1 VGTDDGGRRS
11 AGSDLHRQ
19 QVRAR
24 EQGSR
29 LTGDRFASAFGVA
42 AQEYERGRPRYPAAA
57 IDALADA
64 FGLGPGSV
72 VVDLA
77 AGTGKLTRD
86 LVGRFG
92 RVIAVEPLPEMRDQL
107 ARGGPG
113 TTILEGT
120 AESIP
125 LDDGTADAVLV
136 AQAFHWFDGLR
147 ALEEIARVLRPRGGL
162 GLLWNTTPW
171 ETRETPWF
179 ALLDDVL
186 ERRRVDLATLR
197 RNASGLWR
205 RAFDDQPW
213 FEPLAEASFE
223 NTRRMTREE
232 FIAGFASR
240 SYIAVLAP
248 AERAQ
253 VLDAAA
259 ALLERSDAPVEDGL
273 VIVPMRTACYWTRLT
288 VAT

>member
-1 VGTDDGGRRS
+1 
-11 AGSDLHRQ
+11 
-19 QVRAR
+19 
-24 EQGSR
+24 
-29 LTGDRFASAFGVA
+29 
-42 AQEYERGRPRYPAAA
+42 
-57 IDALADA
+57 
-64 FGLGPGSV
+64 
-72 VVDLA
+72 
-77 AGTGKLTRD
+77 
-86 LVGRFG
+86 
-92 RVIAVEPLPEMRDQL
+92 VIAVEPLTEMRDQL
-107 ARGGPG
+107 ARGVPG
-113 TTILEGT
+113 TTALEGT

-125 LDDGTADAVLV
+125 VADGTADAVLV

-179 ALLDDVL
+179 AQLDDVL

-248 AERAQ
+248 EERAH
-253 VLDAAA
+253 VLDEAAE
-259 ALLERSDAPVEDGL
+259 LLERSDAPVDEGL
-273 VIVPMRTACYWTRLT
+273 VIVPMRTGCYWTRLT
-288 VAT
+288 VPS